1 MKVRD
6 ILPKVKANRYTF
18 KYLDEKDKAY
28 FQNSYNY
35 LKKNKDKELS
45 KFTQVLI
52 DNYLNNE
59 DIDYIVKIRA
69 IQFITTNI

>member
-1 MKVRD
+1 MKVKD

-18 KYLDEKDKAY
+18 KYLDEKDKIY
-28 FQNSYNY
+28 FKNSYNY

-52 DNYLNNE
+52 DDYLNNE